1 MFRAFQVRFQAIWQ
15 LQRAGGEFPSW
26 GFLGFRFFYFLL
38 SLGFYIRPGFPRM
51 RDLRRLPHPCPSPL
65 APGIGNSGIAEV
77 RNMQST
83 SDGMYGRDA
92 LAAVTQSELQKEVLL
107 FWHH

>member
-1 MFRAFQVRFQAIWQ
+1 MY
-15 LQRAGGEFPSW
+15 
-26 GFLGFRFFYFLL
+26 FFGISILLFFL
-38 SLGFYIRPGFPRM
+38 SLGFYVRPGFPRM

-92 LAAVTQSELQKEVLL
+92 LAAVTRSELQKEVLL